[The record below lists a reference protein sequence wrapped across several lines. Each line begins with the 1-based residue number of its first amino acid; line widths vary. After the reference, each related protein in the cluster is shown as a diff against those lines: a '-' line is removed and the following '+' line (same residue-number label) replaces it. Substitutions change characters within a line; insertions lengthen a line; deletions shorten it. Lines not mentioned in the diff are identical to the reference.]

1 MVMNERMNILGK
13 SQCMENFT
21 RLYTVFVL
29 NGNEMLNMLFLHT
42 LMARTSYLHSGL
54 KLFSKSR

>member
-21 RLYTVFVL
+21 QLYTVFVL
-29 NGNEMLNMLFLHT
+29 NGN
-42 LMARTSYLHSGL
+42 
-54 KLFSKSR
+54 